1 MRRATVA
8 RLAGGA
14 ALLLAACATDPVHL
28 TEGQRARREAANKGL
43 SDWQNVSS
51 TMMVEKYGPPDR
63 METMRLVWE
72 NRGPWKRI
80 MVWDELGFLEHD
92 RESQNLE
99 EIISYPVPG
108 DKRAALASFDRG
120 LHVSADGTELSA
132 RSTSEE
138 RNFLALNLADE
149 IVKGRLT
156 AKEAGDSYA
165 KTLEL
170 SESGKSS
177 PLMERLT
184 FR

>member
-80 MVWDELGFLEHD
+80 EVWDELGFLEND
-92 RESQNLE
+92 RASSNLE
-99 EIISYPVPG
+99 QTIAYPVPA
-108 DKRAALASFDRG
+108 DKREALESFSRG
-120 LHVSADGTELSA
+120 LHVSADGAELSS
-132 RSTSEE
+132 RSTGED

-149 IVKGRLT
+149 IAKGLLSPQDARAVYLRT
-156 AKEAGDSYA
+156 IQ
-165 KTLEL
+165 L
-170 SESGKSS
+170 SEAGKSS
-177 PLMERLT
+177 PSMQHLL
-184 FR
+184 FQ